1 MFDNRMRNLSVKQ
14 IQILKY
20 ATLALSVICLL
31 LILKPYNKAYRNCTN
46 DDYAFWDQSV
56 DSNSYAVNYGGVV
69 DLESVGPLAQI
80 ELQVR
85 ETGKYRFKLNS
96 TGPVDIDIY
105 YNGYSRDSITLNQ
118 KDDYSIR
125 LREND
130 FIRFRVNDVN
140 GKTTTTIKLEQR
152 QLLTQLSIYLFHLM
166 WICLFVLLVNHAS
179 FHSLVYTSIWLLTAV
194 YAEHLYEFQSWFVPM
209 MGMAALSY
217 VIAYVPGFFTRIG
230 YWYGLI
236 GDYLTIGLTLINLLF
251 LANFKLYGFRMDEA
265 TIVALLQSNV
275 KESLEYAVSNHALLF
290 WFTLIV
296 LLLLPVGLR
305 YVVHD
310 DVKPKFRSGFTL
322 LIVVCGMQASQMFTT
337 SLAFNL
343 LIDTY
348 GDYYEQLQKFNEV
361 QARFKTTN
369 TIEATKDEVGE
380 TYIFVIG
387 ESQSKEHMSLYGY
400 HRNTTPFLDSLNEK
414 GELAVYQNVYSCHT
428 HTIEVLSKAL
438 TAANQYNGKK
448 YTTEPSIINVMNAAG
463 FETVWLSNQVK
474 LSNWDNVVSAI
485 AEGCDRSIFINKNI
499 GETVSG
505 SPYDENLLPELRK
518 LLAEPLKT
526 NRAIFVHLMGN
537 HGAYNERYPS
547 NFTWGE
553 VGDLGKAYYGANNN
567 LDEWE
572 AYDRSIRYNDSVVF
586 EIIKAADE
594 SCDNVFVHYMADH
607 GEDLQEGRGHNAGL
621 FTWRMTQIPFFVW
634 YDNAWMATH
643 DQASELKIWIDQQS
657 TFTNDLLFDWTLKY
671 TGITVKGHNG
681 YGNFV
686 DMLNHD
692 SLLVAGRKVYGINNP
707 FNSNLIIN
715 DSGTWTYGAKFS
727 VGIHRVNSLGKLND
741 VLSGDQFSYIELDV
755 KIVDNKVMV
764 GHGEDAVMSG
774 ITLQEYTEATDFDKV
789 KRLWIDVKNLSEDN
803 AEILFASLSA
813 IDSLSKSDI
822 IVESSNPKAYR
833 VLNRLM
839 REGYA
844 ACFYMPTNLVSESQ
858 AMQDAQIRRLTEKMK
873 ASGIKHLS
881 FDSGLYPAMKRN
893 EASMPG
899 MSWHTW
905 NTNYDIRR
913 GDFWDTFLKEDFVND
928 NRVKSVLVTYSSV
941 FDL

>member
-1 MFDNRMRNLSVKQ
+1 MFDNRMRNLSVRQ

-56 DSNSYAVNYGGVV
+56 DSTSYAVNYGGVV
-69 DLESVGPLAQI
+69 DLESVGPASQV

-96 TGPVDIDIY
+96 TEPVDIDVF
-105 YNGYSRDSITLNQ
+105 YNGYTRDSITLSQ

-130 FIRFRVNDVN
+130 FIRFRVNDVI

-179 FHSLVYTSIWLLTAV
+179 FQSLVYTSIWLLTAV

-230 YWYGLI
+230 YWFGLI
-236 GDYLTIGLTLINLLF
+236 GDYLIIGLTLVNLLF
-251 LANFKLYGFRMDEA
+251 VANFKLYGFRMDEA
-265 TIVALLQSNV
+265 TIVALLQSNI
-275 KESLEYAVSNHALLF
+275 KESLEFAISNHTLLF
-290 WFTLIV
+290 WFTVIA
-296 LLLLPVGLR
+296 LLLFPVGLR

-322 LIVVCGMQASQMFTT
+322 LILVCGMQASQMFTT
-337 SLAFNL
+337 SHAFNV
-343 LIDTY
+343 LINTY

-369 TIEATKDEVGE
+369 AIEATKEEVGE

-400 HRNTTPFLDSLNEK
+400 HRNTTPFLDSLNKE

-505 SPYDENLLPELRK
+505 SPYDENLLPELRE
-518 LLAEPLKT
+518 LLEEPVKT

-553 VGDLGKAYYGANNN
+553 VGNLGKAYYGANKN

-572 AYDRSIRYNDSVVF
+572 AYDRSIRYNDSVVY
-586 EIIKAADE
+586 EIIRAADE

-634 YDNAWMATH
+634 CDSAWH
-643 DQASELKIWIDQQS
+643 SPHKRDFDSWYNQNS
-657 TFTNDLLFDWTLKY
+657 TFTNDLLFDWMLRY
-671 TGITVKGHNG
+671 TGLGVNG
-681 YGNFV
+681 QTEEGDFFKF
-686 DMLNHD
+686 LNHD
-692 SLLVAGRKVYGINNP
+692 SLLVAGRKLYGADNP
-707 FNSNLIIN
+707 YRSRLIKN
-715 DSGTWTYGAKFS
+715 DTGTWSYGSKFS
-727 VGIHRVNSLGKLND
+727 VGVHRVNSLGKLND
-741 VLSGDQFSYIELDV
+741 VLSGDQFSYVELDV
-755 KIVDNKVMV
+755 TIIDNQIAV
-764 GHGEDAVMSG
+764 GHGEDVVMSG
-774 ITLQEYTEATDFDKV
+774 LTLLEYTEATDFEKV

-803 AEILFASLSA
+803 AEVLFTGLSA
-813 IDSLSKSDI
+813 IDSISKSDI

-833 VLNRLM
+833 VLNRLAQ
-839 REGYA
+839 EGYA
-844 ACFYMPTNLVSESQ
+844 ACFYMPTSLISESE
-858 AMQDAQIRRLTEKMK
+858 AVQDAQIRRLTEKMK
-873 ASGIKHLS
+873 ASGIEHLS

-893 EASMPG
+893 ENRMQG
-899 MSWHTW
+899 ISWHTW

-913 GDFWDTFLKEDFVND
+913 GDFWDTFLEEDFVKD

>member
-1 MFDNRMRNLSVKQ
+1 MFDIGMRKLSVRQ
-14 IQILKY
+14 IRILKY
-20 ATLALSVICLL
+20 VTLVLSVLCLL
-31 LILKPYNKAYRNCTN
+31 LILKPFNKAYRNCTGN
-46 DDYAFWDQSV
+46 DYAFWDQSV

-69 DLESVGPLAQI
+69 DLESVGPPAQI

-96 TGPVDIDIY
+96 TKPVDIDVF
-105 YNGYSRDSITLNQ
+105 YNGYIRDSISIST
-118 KDDYSIR
+118 KESYSIK

-130 FIRFRVNDVN
+130 FIRFKVNEVH
-140 GKTTTTIKLEQR
+140 GQTTTTIKLEQR
-152 QLLTQLSIYLFHLM
+152 QFLTQLSIYLFHLM

-179 FHSLVYTSIWLLTAV
+179 FQSLVYASIWLLTAV

-209 MGMAALSY
+209 MGMATLSY
-217 VIAYVPGFFTRIG
+217 VIAYLPGFFTRIG
-230 YWYGLI
+230 YWFGLI
-236 GDYLTIGLTLINLLF
+236 GDYLIIGLTLINLLF
-251 LANFKLYGFRMDEA
+251 VANFKLYGFRMDEA

-275 KESLEYAVSNHALLF
+275 KESIEYAISNHALLF
-290 WFTLIV
+290 WLTVPL
-296 LLLLPVGLR
+296 LLLLPVALR
-305 YVVHD
+305 HFVRD
-310 DVKPKFRSGFTL
+310 DVKPKFRSGYTL
-322 LIVVCGMQASQMFTT
+322 LIVVFGMQASQMFTT
-337 SLAFNL
+337 SQAFNL
-343 LIDTY
+343 LINTY

-369 TIEATKDEVGE
+369 AIEATKEEVGE

-400 HRNTTPFLDSLNEK
+400 HRNTTPFLDSLNGQ

-438 TAANQYNGKK
+438 TAANQYNGKE

-518 LLAEPLKT
+518 LLAEPVKT

-553 VGDLGKAYYGANNN
+553 VGDLGKAFYGANNN
-567 LDEWE
+567 LHEWE
-572 AYDRSIRYNDSVVF
+572 AYDRSIRYNDSVVY

-607 GEDLQEGRGHNAGL
+607 GEDLQNGRGHNAGL
-621 FTWRMTQIPFFVW
+621 FTWRMTQIPFFTW
-634 YDNAWMATH
+634 ADYSWKTKSGQKRNYG
-643 DQASELKIWIDQQS
+643 IDRGALP
-657 TFTNDLLFDWTLKY
+657 FTNDLLFDWY
-671 TGITVKGHNG
+671 IRITGIESEL
-681 YGNFV
+681 Y
-686 DMLNHD
+686 D
-692 SLLVAGRKVYGINNP
+692 SRYDLFNNRSDFKLKVAGRDVPIDTLNILNMPSGIFEALP
-707 FNSNLIIN
+707 K
-715 DSGTWTYGAKFS
+715 TM
-727 VGIHRVNSLGKLND
+727 IHRVNSIGKLND
-741 VLSGDQFSYIELDV
+741 VTRNHWSDIEIDV
-755 KIVDNKVMV
+755 KITNGRVIV
-764 GHGEDAVMSG
+764 GHGEDAVMSR
-774 ITLQEYTEATDFDKV
+774 ITLQEYTKATDFQKV

-803 AEILFASLSA
+803 AEVLFAGLSA
-813 IDSLSKSDI
+813 IDSISKSDI

-844 ACFYMPTNLVSESQ
+844 ACFYMPTSLISESE
-858 AMQDAQIRRLTEKMK
+858 AVQDAQVRRLAEKMK
-873 ASGIKHLS
+873 ASGITHLS

-893 EASMPG
+893 EARMQG

-905 NTNYDIRR
+905 NTDYDIRR
-913 GDFWDTFLKEDFVND
+913 GDFWDAFLKEDYVSD
-928 NRVKSVLVTYSSV
+928 NRVKSILVTYSSV

>member
-1 MFDNRMRNLSVKQ
+1 MFDIGMRKLSVKQ

-20 ATLALSVICLL
+20 ATLALSVLCLL
-31 LILKPYNKAYRNCTN
+31 LILKPFNKAYRNCTGN
-46 DDYAFWDQSV
+46 DYAFWDQST

-69 DLESVGPLAQI
+69 DLESVGPPAQI
-80 ELQVR
+80 ELQVFA
-85 ETGKYRFKLNS
+85 TGKYRFKLNS
-96 TGPVDIDIY
+96 TEPVDIDVF
-105 YNGYSRDSITLNQ
+105 YNGYIRDSISISKKEN
-118 KDDYSIR
+118 YSIK

-130 FIRFRVNDVN
+130 FIRFRANEVHV
-140 GKTTTTIKLEQR
+140 KTTTTIKLEQR

-179 FHSLVYTSIWLLTAV
+179 FQSLLYTSLWLLTAV

-230 YWYGLI
+230 YWFGLI
-236 GDYLTIGLTLINLLF
+236 GDYLIIGLTLINLLF
-251 LANFKLYGFRMDEA
+251 VANFKLYGFRMDEA
-265 TIVALLQSNV
+265 TIVALLQSNL
-275 KESLEYAVSNHALLF
+275 KESLEYAISNHTILF
-290 WFTLIV
+290 WLTVPL
-296 LLLLPVGLR
+296 LLLLPVALR
-305 YVVHD
+305 YFVRD
-310 DVKPKFRSGFTL
+310 DVKPQVRSGYTL
-322 LIVVCGMQASQMFTT
+322 LIVVFGMQASQMFTT
-337 SLAFNL
+337 SQAFNL

-348 GDYYEQLQKFNEV
+348 GDYYEQLQNFNEV

-369 TIEATKDEVGE
+369 AIEATKEEVGE

-400 HRNTTPFLDSLNEK
+400 HRNTTQFLDSLNNQ

-438 TAANQYNGKK
+438 TAANQYNGKE

-518 LLAEPLKT
+518 LLAEPVKT

-547 NFTWGE
+547 NFTWGK

-567 LDEWE
+567 LNEWE
-572 AYDRSIRYNDSVVF
+572 AYDRSIRYSDSVVY

-607 GEDLQEGRGHNAGL
+607 GEDLQDGRGHNAGL
-621 FTWRMTQIPFFVW
+621 FSWRMTQIPYFVW
-634 YDNAWMATH
+634 CDSAWKTTHDNAS
-643 DQASELKIWIDQQS
+643 DLDIWFNQQS
-657 TFTNDLLFDWTLKY
+657 TFTNDLFFDWILGY
-671 TGITVKGHNG
+671 TGIKVNGHAE
-681 YGNFV
+681 YGSFV

-692 SLLVAGRKVYGINNP
+692 SLLVAGRNVYG
-707 FNSNLIIN
+707 NSNPYLNRLITN

-727 VGIHRVNSLGKLND
+727 VGVHRVNSMGKLND
-741 VLSGDQFSYIELDV
+741 VMSGDQFSYIELDI
-755 KIVDNKVMV
+755 KIVNNKVMV
-764 GHGEDAVMSG
+764 GHGEDDVMSG
-774 ITLQEYTEATDFDKV
+774 ITLQEYTVATDFQKV
-789 KRLWIDVKNLSEDN
+789 KRLWIDVKNLNEDN
-803 AEILFASLSA
+803 AEVLFAGLSA
-813 IDSLSKSDI
+813 IDSISKSDI

-844 ACFYMPTNLVSESQ
+844 ACFYMPTSLISESE
-858 AMQDAQIRRLTEKMK
+858 AVQDAQIRRIAEKMK

-893 EASMPG
+893 EARMQG

-913 GDFWDTFLKEDFVND
+913 GDFRDAFLKEDYVND
-928 NRVKSVLVTYSSV
+928 NRVKSILVTYSSV